1 MDITIYYNK
10 INNLQYKIKYLN
22 INLNHI
28 NITNTLIKIMTP
40 IKLRIKI
47 KHIKNIFNNKIKT
60 NFQKIRKLINYIQK
74 NFKKHTTIIKVMVKH
89 YNLL

>member
-28 NITNTLIKIMTP
+28 NITNTLIKIKTL

-74 NFKKHTTIIKVMVKH
+74 NFKNINKITLI
-89 YNLL
+89 